1 MAGNPL
7 AKLFPYVKKYAVE
20 LYLLTGLYTY
30 VSHQRNLS
38 GTYKSLYSKFDFQRT
53 YHIERLRNFVQ
64 NSDPK
69 V

>member
-7 AKLFPYVKKYAVE
+7 AILFPYVKKYAVE
-20 LYLLTGLYTY
+20 LYLLIGAYSY
-30 VSHQRNLS
+30 FSHQRNLS
-38 GTYKSLYSKFDFQRT
+38 RTYNSLYSKFDFQRK